1 MVVAAFAEAIW
12 ARNIF
17 RVIIEQERSK
27 VGQVGY

>member
-17 RVIIEQERSK
+17 RVNIEQERSK